1 MSHRVSRAATGLGC
15 RRSVVAVP
23 VVAAPRRICILA
35 AKKGDKGGKGGKGAK
50 KSALADLLKKKEEA
64 TGSAAATEGA
74 SNAVPADCVSPEGR
88 MLVFTLADSYY
99 RLTKKYL
106 LEGVDFEKLP
116 AALFRAPFALL
127 AHNKFQEGVKDPVYI
142 YGNRAAL
149 DLFEKS
155 WDDLLKMPSR
165 LSAPVD
171 ESAQTDRDGL
181 LEKAAKTGYV
191 TGYEAWRVSSTGRR
205 FKIKDVTLFNLIDRS
220 GTKIGQAAVFSQ
232 YETEDGVVH
241 TIKGS
246 EPDVEEEA
254 AAAGPAIPTPEEIE
268 AAEAAVAEQAAHV
281 RSLKEVQGLQNN
293 DIPVQIA
300 VMELKK
306 RKEKLAALQKA
317 LDDALAA
324 SKAAFDDDDD
334 E

>member
-1 MSHRVSRAATGLGC
+1 MAPAATGPAC
-15 RRSVVAVP
+15 RRLAPVATPQRQQVVVQP
-23 VVAAPRRICILA
+23 VLA

-74 SNAVPADCVSPEGR
+74 SSAVPADCVSPEGR
-88 MLVFTLADSYY
+88 MLAFTLADSYY
-99 RLTKKYL
+99 RLTKKFL

-127 AHNKFQEGVKDPVYI
+127 AHNKFQEGVTDPIYI

-155 WDDLLKMPSR
+155 WDELLEMPSR
-165 LSAPVD
+165 LSAPVED
-171 ESAQTDRDGL
+171 SAQTDRNGL
-181 LEKAAKTGYV
+181 LEQAAKAGHV
-191 TGYEAWRVSSTGRR
+191 SGYEAWRVSASGRR
-205 FKIKDVTLFNLIDRS
+205 FKIKDVTLFNLMDRS
-220 GTKIGQAAVFSQ
+220 GTKMGQAAVFSQ

-246 EPDVEEEA
+246 EPDAEEEA
-254 AAAGPAIPTPEEIE
+254 AAAGPSIPTPEEIE

-306 RKEKLAALQKA
+306 RKEKLTSLQKA
-317 LDDALAA
+317 LEDALAA
-324 SKAAFDDDDD
+324 SKAAFDDDD